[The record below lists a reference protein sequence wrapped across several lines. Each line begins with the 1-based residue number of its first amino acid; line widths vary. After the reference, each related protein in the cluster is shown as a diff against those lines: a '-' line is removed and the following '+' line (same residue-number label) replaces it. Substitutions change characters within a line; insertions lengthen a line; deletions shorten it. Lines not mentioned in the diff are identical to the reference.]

1 MIRRR
6 SNRGLGTAEEAE
18 GANESVDGVDGGRAV
33 GGGNEGKTE
42 GERNRERERERERE
56 KERKRLATTPRE
68 RRGND
73 VLNASRRPRRRRRW
87 EGGRKGREGAKKNS
101 MANIFVE
108 GKGKIY
114 PQPTPRI
121 QKKTFKRSGSR
132 VSALGDFFFT
142 EFYLVFRV
150 HLGRCASFL

>member
-101 MANIFVE
+101 LANIFVE

-121 QKKTFKRSGSR
+121 QKKRSR
-132 VSALGDFFFT
+132 EAD
-142 EFYLVFRV
+142 
-150 HLGRCASFL
+150 HA

>member
-1 MIRRR
+1 M
-6 SNRGLGTAEEAE
+6 NRWMEWME
-18 GANESVDGVDGGRAV
+18 GVRWEVEMR
-33 GGGNEGKTE
+33 EKRKE
-42 GERNRERERERERE
+42 KEIERERERER
-56 KERKRLATTPRE
+56 ERKRLATTPRE

-101 MANIFVE
+101 LANIFVE

-132 VSALGDFFFT
+132 VSALGDFFYRVLPSFPGSSWALR
-142 EFYLVFRV
+142 EFSLNDQEM
-150 HLGRCASFL
+150 L